1 MNIYLQRIRYKKD
14 TIDGILKI
22 DGVVVAH
29 TAENAH
35 HALKQGE
42 YPITSTGTFRRYA
55 LMRNGVYNLH
65 RQSFIVG
72 KYLIPG
78 VVTKSAFYYKR
89 IYERVRKA
97 LRRKQKISLIIV
109 DAK

>member
-55 LMRNGVYNLH
+55 LMGNGVYNI
-65 RQSFIVG
+65 RSQSFIVG

-97 LRRKQKISLIIV
+97 LRRKQRISLIIV